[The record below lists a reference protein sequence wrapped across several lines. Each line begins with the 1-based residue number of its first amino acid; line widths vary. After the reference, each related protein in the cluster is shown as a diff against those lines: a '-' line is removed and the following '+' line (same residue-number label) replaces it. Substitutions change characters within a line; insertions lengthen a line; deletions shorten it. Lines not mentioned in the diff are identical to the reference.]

1 MCLGIPMQIQSI
13 DGFVAHCEAKGV
25 QRDVNLF
32 MLQGETL
39 AAGDFVVVHIGHAIQ
54 KISPEEARQ
63 AWAIYD
69 EMLAL
74 EAEDN
79 ARRRRDISGPLSKDG

>member
-1 MCLGIPMQIQSI
+1 MCLGIPMQIRSI

-32 MLQGETL
+32 MLQREEL
-39 AAGDFVVVHIGHAIQ
+39 AAGDFVVVHIGHAIE
-54 KISPEEARQ
+54 KISPEAARQ
-63 AWAIYD
+63 AWAVYD

-79 ARRRRDISGPLSKDG
+79 ARRR